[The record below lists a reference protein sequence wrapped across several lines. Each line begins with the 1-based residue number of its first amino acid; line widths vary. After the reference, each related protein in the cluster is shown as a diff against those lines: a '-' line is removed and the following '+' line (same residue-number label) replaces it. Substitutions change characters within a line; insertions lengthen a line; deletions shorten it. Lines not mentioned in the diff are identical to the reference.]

1 MTVITNDIPSSNV
14 VKVMLLEKGPSET
27 VVADKLYLYSVY
39 GERFVMLMLVLV
51 AE

>member
-1 MTVITNDIPSSNV
+1 MVAVN
-14 VKVMLLEKGPSET
+14 GPAET
-27 VVADKLYLYSVY
+27 VVADTLYLYSVY